1 MQWLA
6 ALCVRRPIF
15 ASVLIL
21 VLCVIGIAGYLQ
33 LGVDRFP
40 NVDFPV
46 IIIVT
51 NQPGAAPEDIETEI
65 TDKVEEAVNTIS
77 GIDELRSITTEG
89 VSQVV
94 VSFVLEKNVDVAAQ
108 DVRDKINAILPNL
121 PKDIDQPRIEKLDPD
136 AAPILYFALKAQG
149 HTI

>member
-21 VLCVIGIAGYLQ
+21 VLCVVGVAGYLQ

-40 NVDFPV
+40 NVDFPYV
-46 IIIVT
+46 VVMT
-51 NQPGAAPEDIETEI
+51 SQPGASPEDVETEV
-65 TDKVEEAVNTIS
+65 TDKIEEAVNTIS

-89 VSQVV
+89 SSLVA
-94 VSFVLEKNVDVAAQ
+94 VSFVLEKDVNVAAQ
-108 DVRDKINAILPNL
+108 ERRNRVSSSIPNL
-121 PKDIDQPRIEKLDPD
+121 PKDIDPPVIQKLDPE
-136 AAPILYFALKAQG
+136 AAPILYVALRSHG
-149 HTI
+149 H